1 MTHFIGVTGIRLRSR
16 IRPDAGGALA
26 RQGRVQPVAAAAL
39 AVMVLGITAGAAVVI
54 RDEGY
59 RAKALAA
66 QAHADQ
72 ELRQR
77 VASLEA
83 RINAQPDWPAIVK
96 HVEPSVLT
104 VETSAGLGSA
114 WVAHADARGSDLVTN
129 FHVIADAWNAG
140 DTTVDVKQGDLTIKG
155 VITKV
160 DRNNDLAVV
169 HVAQRLVPLP
179 AAAFRPELGSMVMAV
194 GSPLGLSGSVS
205 IGVVSGYR
213 SIDGSDWLQF
223 SAPISPGNSG
233 GPVVDGQGRVV
244 AVAAAKF
251 EGTGVEALS
260 LAIPVQTVC
269 TVLVI
274 CG

>member
-1 MTHFIGVTGIRLRSR
+1 MTHFIGATGIRLRSR
-16 IRPDAGGALA
+16 IRPDAGEAV
-26 RQGRVQPVAAAAL
+26 GRPSRLQRVAAAVL
-39 AVMVLGITAGAAVVI
+39 AVMVLGAAAGAAAI
-54 RDEGY
+54 MRGE
-59 RAKALAA
+59 RSNAQALAA
-66 QAHADQ
+66 QAHANQ

-83 RINAQPDWPAIVK
+83 RINAQPDWTAIVK
-96 HVEPSVLT
+96 RVEPSVLT
-104 VETSAGLGSA
+104 IETSAGLGSA

-129 FHVIADAWNAG
+129 FHVVAEAWNAG
-140 DTTVDVKQGDLTIKG
+140 DTTVDVKQGDLTING

-169 HVAQRLVPLP
+169 HVSQRFIPLP

-213 SIDGSDWLQF
+213 SLDGSDWLQF

-233 GPVVDGQGRVV
+233 GPVVDAQGRVV

-251 EGTGVEALS
+251 EGSGVEALS

-269 TVLVI
+269 TMLVT
-274 CG
+274 CD